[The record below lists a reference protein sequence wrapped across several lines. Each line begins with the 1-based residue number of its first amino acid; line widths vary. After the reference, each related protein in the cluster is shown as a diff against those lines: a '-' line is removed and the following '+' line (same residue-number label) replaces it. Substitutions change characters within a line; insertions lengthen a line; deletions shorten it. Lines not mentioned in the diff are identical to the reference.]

1 MKYSIAFYCQSVPFD
16 QSTIRLETS
25 LGGSESAL
33 IMMARQLSQNGHD
46 VSVYTRIPQV
56 EDRINDDYGIRWMDV
71 SELMD
76 SQLMLDFDIF
86 ISQRFSN
93 IFQYPVQARYKVLW
107 VEDILSQ
114 PKPMMADLWQVDEV
128 FYVSEWQRQ
137 QYEHF
142 LDDQA
147 QRLGW
152 VTKNVIDP
160 ALLPDLDSIQKIPNR
175 LIHISRPERGLKPL
189 LQIFERMRAERPQLE
204 LYVSRYHSMYESNPG
219 VAQVIEWADQAVTE
233 ADGVHF
239 LGELNKTQLYQEIA
253 QAQLM
258 LYPGV
263 YDFAE
268 TSCIAAIETQALATP
283 LVCTSIGALQETVA
297 GGALIKGKAETTE
310 YQDRFIQAT
319 NRLLDNPAHYRQ
331 AQQLGQ
337 AWAQEYLAPTV
348 AAEWEAHFDD
358 FFRQRLEANRP
369 AIARNLIG
377 HDDFQ
382 AASVADP
389 EVELPEDGESGQ
401 AYAANAADPALEFGT
416 QRHLE
421 MASLVRAHYHQQA
434 EPEPYQV
441 LDLSC
446 GNGSLASLVA
456 SQLPAAEVKGT
467 DYSAQL
473 GQVATDFAQE
483 RGFPN
488 VTFEQADTIE
498 WCRQRSRSKYDAI
511 ICGEFLEHL
520 WEAEAVELIN
530 AITDSLK
537 PDGLAVW
544 SVPFGPMHEHL
555 LPSEITMRGH
565 KIEWRP
571 QAIRSVFGQKDG
583 FDFRCIRL
591 RDTPRGNFSGHYL
604 ISHGQGPTGQIDFD
618 QKVMTTRPA
627 QRLSV
632 AIITRNND
640 TDLAK
645 CLNSVQWIAD
655 QIVVVDNGSTD
666 NTLQIAESFGAEV
679 HRSEAVWPVALEH
692 GVEVAPGSFAWLRNQ
707 SLDQCTGDWVL
718 WIDSDEELKHPHLLH
733 PYLDST
739 LYDGYVVRQHHL
751 ILDAKG
757 GKDHDKPVRLFR
769 NDGQFRFYGCIH
781 EHAQPNIND
790 PIEPA
795 LELPDTCIAH
805 YGYTMEADRQAK
817 CKDRNLQ
824 LLALDRKLF
833 PERRLGLLLLQRD
846 YLNILK
852 WDAQENGGLTEQGR
866 RASNSI
872 HEIFEREFSDPKDR
886 YYSLSMDILQE
897 MMSITQQGMRYD
909 IIIRPNPDGAHH
921 FSQPSQLENY
931 IYKQATSLVESS
943 FAESADLVHFE
954 GT

>member
-16 QSTIRLETS
+16 QSTIKLETS

-46 VSVYTRIPQV
+46 VSVYTKIPQQ

-71 SELMD
+71 SELME
-76 SQLMLDFDIF
+76 SQMMLDFDIF

-114 PKPMMADLWQVDEV
+114 AKPMMGDLWQVDEI
-128 FYVSEWQRQ
+128 FYVSDWQRQ

-160 ALLPDLDSIQKIPNR
+160 ALMPDLDTIQKIPNR
-175 LIHISRPERGLKPL
+175 LIHVSRPERGLKPL
-189 LQIFERMRAERPQLE
+189 LEIFARMRADQPELE
-204 LYVSRYHSMYESNPG
+204 LYVSRYHSMYEANPQ
-219 VAQVIEWADQAVTE
+219 VAQVIDWADKAVAE

-239 LGELNKTQLYQEIA
+239 LGELNKAELYQEIA

-263 YDFAE
+263 WDFAE
-268 TSCIAAIETQALATP
+268 TSCIAAIETQALGTP
-283 LVCTSIGALQETVA
+283 LVCTNIGALKETVS
-297 GGALIKGKAETTE
+297 GGALIEGNAERPE
-310 YQDRFIQAT
+310 YQERFIAAA
-319 NRLLDNPAHYRQ
+319 NHLLTDPSAYKS
-331 AQQLGQ
+331 AQLLGQ
-337 AWAQEYLAPTV
+337 GWAHEYEAQVV
-348 AAEWEAHFDD
+348 AAEWEQHFDHY
-358 FFRQRLEANRP
+358 FEQRYQDNQA
-369 AIARNLIG
+369 AVIQNLID

-382 AASVADP
+382 AARIADP
-389 EVELPEDGESGQ
+389 EVELPAENESGE
-401 AYAANAADPALEFGT
+401 AYATHSVDPELEFCT

-421 MASLVRAHYHQQA
+421 MSSLIQQHYQQLDSKN
-434 EPEPYQV
+434 YRV

-446 GNGSLASLVA
+446 GNGTLASLVA
-456 SQLPAAEVKGT
+456 SQLPEAQVEGT
-467 DYSAQL
+467 DYSSEL
-473 GQVATDFAQE
+473 VRIATDFAQKK
-483 RGFPN
+483 GFDN
-488 VTFEQADTIE
+488 ITFEQADSIE
-498 WCRQRSRSKYDAI
+498 WSRQELSQKYDAI

-530 AITDSLK
+530 AISDSLK
-537 PDGLAVW
+537 ADGLAIW
-544 SVPFGPMHEHL
+544 SVPFGPMHQHL
-555 LPSEITMRGH
+555 LPSMIEMRGH
-565 KIEWRP
+565 KIEWGP
-571 QAIRSVFGQKDG
+571 QVIRSVFGQKDR
-583 FDFRCIRL
+583 FDFRCL
-591 RDTPRGNFSGHYL
+591 RMADTPRGNRTGHYI
-604 ISHGQGPTGQIDFD
+604 ISHGQGPTGLIDWD
-618 QKVMTTRPA
+618 KKIQTRRPA

-645 CLNSVQWIAD
+645 CLNSVQWVAD
-655 QIVVVDNGSTD
+655 QIVVVDNGSQD
-666 NTLQIAESFGAEV
+666 NTLQIAESYGAEIY
-679 HRSEAVWPVALEH
+679 HSDAVWPVALEN
-692 GVEVAPGSFAWLRNQ
+692 GVHTPPGSFAWLRNQ
-707 SLDQCTGDWVL
+707 SLEKCNGDWVL
-718 WIDSDEELKHPHLLH
+718 WIDSDEELKQAQLLH
-733 PYLDST
+733 AYLAST
-739 LYDGYVVRQHHL
+739 IYDGFVVRQHHL
-751 ILDAKG
+751 VLDAKG
-757 GKDHDKPVRLFR
+757 AKDHDKPVRLFR
-769 NDGQFRFYGCIH
+769 NHGEFEFYGCIH
-781 EHAQPNIND
+781 EHAQPSINQ

-852 WDAQENGGLTEQGR
+852 WDAQEYKGLTDNGQ
-866 RASNSI
+866 RAANSI
-872 HEIFEREFSDPKDR
+872 YEIFEQEFSDPKDR

-897 MMSITQQGMRYD
+897 MMSITQQGMSYD
-909 IIIRPNPDGAHH
+909 IIVQPNPEGGQLR
-921 FSQPSQLENY
+921 FNQPAQLENY
-931 IYKQATSLVESS
+931 VFKQATNLVAAS
-943 FAESADLVHFE
+943 FAESSDLVHFE
-954 GT
+954 GL